1 MVKGEGFPGNGNVGS
16 KFLLGSLVIPLVYNM
31 LEFTIGYVN
40 GHLDNVDSSCS
51 I

>member
-31 LEFTIGYVN
+31 LEFTIGYVMDI
-40 GHLDNVDSSCS
+40 LVL
-51 I
+51 ILVTPFR